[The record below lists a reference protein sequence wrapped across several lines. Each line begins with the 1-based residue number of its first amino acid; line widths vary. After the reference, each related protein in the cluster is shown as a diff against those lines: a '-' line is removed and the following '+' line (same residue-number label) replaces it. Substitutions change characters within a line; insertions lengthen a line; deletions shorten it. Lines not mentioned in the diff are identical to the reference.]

1 MRLGLKAG
9 ILSAA
14 ALFAVAAAPGPAG
27 WTRTVALTPMG
38 SHLIGNP
45 AAKVKLIEYVS
56 YTCPHCARFQTES
69 EGVLQLAYL
78 PSGRLAVEVR
88 HMLRDPVD
96 LTVALMTNCG
106 SKDKFVLNHSAMLRS
121 QNAWMAPIAK
131 STPAQRQRWTTGEF
145 ATRNRAIAGDLK
157 LYEAMATRGYDR
169 TTLDRCL
176 ADKAL
181 AQRLVSQT
189 KAGVDGGVT
198 KTPSF
203 VINGKLLDNTDTW
216 AELRPQLDESLK

>member
-1 MRLGLKAG
+1 VRIGFKAG

-14 ALFAVAAAPGPAG
+14 AMLVAAAAPTNG
-27 WTRTVALTPMG
+27 WTRTVAITPLG

-45 AAKVKLIEYVS
+45 AAKVKLVEYVS

-78 PSGRLAVEVR
+78 PSGRIAIEVR
-88 HMLRDPVD
+88 HMLRDPID
-96 LTVALMTNCG
+96 LTVALLTNCG

-121 QNAWMAPIAK
+121 QATWTAPIAK
-131 STPAQRQRWTTGEF
+131 STPAQRQ
-145 ATRNRAIAGDLK
+145 RAIAGDLK
-157 LYEAMATRGYDR
+157 LYEAMASRGYDR

-176 ADKAL
+176 SDKAM
-181 AQRLVSQT
+181 AQRLVGQT
-189 KAGVDGGVT
+189 KAGVDAGVN

-203 VINGKLLDNTDTW
+203 AINGKLLDKTDTW

>member
-1 MRLGLKAG
+1 MRIGLKAG

-14 ALFAVAAAPGPAG
+14 AMLVVAAAPTNG
-27 WTRTVALTPMG
+27 WTRTVAITPLG

-45 AAKVKLIEYVS
+45 AAKVKLVEYVS

-78 PSGRLAVEVR
+78 PSGRIAIEVR
-88 HMLRDPVD
+88 HMLRDPID
-96 LTVALMTNCG
+96 LTVALLTNCG

-121 QNAWMAPIAK
+121 QATWTAPIAK

-157 LYEAMATRGYDR
+157 LYEAMASRGYDR

-176 ADKAL
+176 SDKAM
-181 AQRLVSQT
+181 AQRLVGQT
-189 KAGVDGGVT
+189 KAGVDAGVN

-203 VINGKLLDNTDTW
+203 AINGKLLDKTDTW

>member
-1 MRLGLKAG
+1 MRIGAKAG

-14 ALFAVAAAPGPAG
+14 ALLVIAAAPTVG
-27 WTRTVALTPMG
+27 WTRTVAITPLG

-45 AAKVKLIEYVS
+45 AAKVRLIEYVS

-78 PSGRLAVEVR
+78 PSGRIAIEVR
-88 HMLRDPVD
+88 HMLRDPID
-96 LTVALMTNCG
+96 MTVALMTNCG

-121 QNAWMAPIAK
+121 QSAWTAPIAN
-131 STPAQRQRWTTGEF
+131 STSSQRQRWITGEF
-145 ATRNRAIAGDLK
+145 AARNRAIASDLK
-157 LYEAMATRGYDR
+157 LYEAMGTRGYDR

-176 ADKAL
+176 GDKVM
-181 AQRLVSQT
+181 AQRLASQT
-189 KAGVDGGVT
+189 KAGVEAGVT

-203 VINGKLLDNTDTW
+203 AISGKLLDNTDTW